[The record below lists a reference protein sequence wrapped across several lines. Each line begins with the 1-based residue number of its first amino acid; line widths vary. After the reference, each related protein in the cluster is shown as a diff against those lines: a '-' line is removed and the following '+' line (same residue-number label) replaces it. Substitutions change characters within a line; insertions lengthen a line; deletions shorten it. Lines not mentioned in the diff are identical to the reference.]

1 MNHNDH
7 NIEKS
12 IALLRKAKDFT
23 SQEELVTIY
32 STIRQ
37 RGRVVYEQIVDE
49 GETRVDYIIC
59 KQYMA
64 F

>member
-1 MNHNDH
+1 MNIKNPMNHNDH

-37 RGRVVYEQIVDE
+37 RGLVVY
-49 GETRVDYIIC
+49 
-59 KQYMA
+59 
-64 F
+64 